1 MIEIPKITL
10 AAAAGGDWTSMILF
24 LGIMV
29 VFVLVMIIPQ
39 RKRDKKIRAMLEAV
53 KVGDKIRTIGG
64 IYGKIVSINDDRV
77 IIETAEGTQIEFAK
91 GAISTVESA
100 DVEADM
106 GDMKK

>member
-1 MIEIPKITL
+1 MIGIPNVTL
-10 AAAAGGDWTSMILF
+10 AAAAGGDWTSMLLLI
-24 LGIMV
+24 GIMV

-100 DVEADM
+100 DVEAEM
-106 GDMKK
+106 GEIKK

>member
-1 MIEIPKITL
+1 MYAIHYKELVKKEE
-10 AAAAGGDWTSMILF
+10 
-24 LGIMV
+24 GINNNMAK
-29 VFVLVMIIPQ
+29 
-39 RKRDKKIRAMLEAV
+39 KRDKKIRAMLEAV